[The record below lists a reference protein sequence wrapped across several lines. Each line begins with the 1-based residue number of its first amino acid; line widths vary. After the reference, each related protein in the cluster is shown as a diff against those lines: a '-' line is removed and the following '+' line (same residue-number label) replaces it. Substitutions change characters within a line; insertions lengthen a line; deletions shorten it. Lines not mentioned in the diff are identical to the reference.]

1 MDRHDYQIRVQG
13 HLDERWFRW
22 FDRLTLSL
30 TPAGETIITGAGLD
44 QAALH
49 AILNRMR
56 DLGLELISIQ
66 RAPAQTEP
74 DQERKPE

>member
-30 TPAGETIITGAGLD
+30 TPAGETIIPGAGLD

>member
-13 HLDERWFRW
+13 HLDERWFGW

-30 TPAGETIITGAGLD
+30 TPAGETSITGAGLD